1 LGSVDTQENIVIGRN
16 YFARQAETLLK
27 FGKSTSDPQVAAALI
42 DKAVSLQS
50 RIDESGQPDP
60 SPLPPDVERPA

>member
-1 LGSVDTQENIVIGRN
+1 MIGRN

-27 FGKSTSDPQVAAALI
+27 FAKSTSDPQVAAALI

-60 SPLPPDVERPA
+60 SPLPPDAEHPA